1 MLYLSKYH
9 YEVNSNR
16 LIPVSIYFCMFVIS
30 RGEIFVFKYPTL
42 VIYFDLR
49 KSEFEFTFLL
59 IRQNINF
66 LLSFQKNRK
75 KNIFFVIV
83 SAPRQC

>member
-9 YEVNSNR
+9 YEVNSNK
-16 LIPVSIYFCMFVIS
+16 LIPVSIHFGMFVIS
-30 RGEIFVFKYPTL
+30 RGEFFVFKYPAL

-66 LLSFQKNRK
+66 LLSFQKTAK